1 MKILFLD
8 IDGVLNSV
16 RSCIA
21 FDGYPYSNSNYE
33 KFDDI
38 AVNLIRKLC
47 KTTNTKIILSSTWRL
62 FKGWDKLYEVLNLPI
77 IDKTPHKLSSTRGE
91 EIDMWLSNNKVD
103 KYAIVDDDSDIL
115 VYQLPY
121 FVKVDNTNGLSYENY
136 LQLLKLLK

>member
-103 KYAIVDDDSDIL
+103 KYAIVDDDNDIL

>member
-1 MKILFLD
+1 MKVLFLD

-62 FKGWDKLYEVLNLPI
+62 FKGWDKLYGVLNLPI

-121 FVKVDNTNGLSYENY
+121 FVKVNNTNGLSYENY